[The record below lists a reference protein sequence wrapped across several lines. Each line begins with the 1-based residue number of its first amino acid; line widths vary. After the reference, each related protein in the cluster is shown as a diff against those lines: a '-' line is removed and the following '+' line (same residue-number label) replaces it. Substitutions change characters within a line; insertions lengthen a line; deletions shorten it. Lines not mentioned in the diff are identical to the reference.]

1 MYLGLFI
8 SQLACLSMAYLPT
21 QGFSPLTSKWKLPVE
36 RVWKSQPKIP
46 SNFLLGVTSTV
57 MVAWFFL
64 RESSVH
70 STVVGCSPLGSSVVW
85 LILLAPLWKSTTVS
99 SFPLRTTLLLLPV
112 VVMMKV
118 SNSGQ
123 LLFTSSLL
131 PISCMMVA
139 SIVFLLMSLKNLGRK

>member
-1 MYLGLFI
+1 M
-8 SQLACLSMAYLPT
+8 
-21 QGFSPLTSKWKLPVE
+21 TSKWKLPVE

-70 STVVGCSPLGSSVVW
+70 STVVVRCSPLGSSVVW

-99 SFPLRTTLLLLPV
+99 SFPLRTTLL
-112 VVMMKV
+112 KRIA
-118 SNSGQ
+118 N
-123 LLFTSSLL
+123 
-131 PISCMMVA
+131 
-139 SIVFLLMSLKNLGRK
+139 